1 MDMANQKGSFIE
13 YQKTGIASFVGSF
26 IWNKIPTHKCK
37 MRLTR
42 TPKFQ
47 YDSWPELINLVT
59 WAIIVQAFL
68 NEYKISI
75 WECRDATII
84 LQKALEKKPKWYD
97 NFCFVV
103 KELWPAVP
111 REESEEWPRLS
122 KEREKTAQRSKAFYH
137 SWWRVLCYLRY
148 EVQRYINKRK
158 PGFMALAVF
167 PWRAESPASVP
178 SATKAN
184 MKKSRPSS
192 YCYISWCHMFL
203 LIKIMPGSRACPR
216 RVYMGCRCSIC
227 SFKSHLLA
235 IAFSFLPVLPGQTA
249 TKMINPLL
257 PLFHGTTSIPPNS
270 NSWVKLWR
278 GGLDPFFLHCLAR
291 Q

>member
-13 YQKTGIASFVGSF
+13 YQKTGIASFVWSF

-37 MRLTR
+37 MRLSR

-47 YDSWPELINLVT
+47 YDSWPELIDLVT

-97 NFCFVV
+97 SFCFVV

-111 REESEEWPRLS
+111 GEESEEWPRLS

-158 PGFMALAVF
+158 PGFIAQWQCFPDVQKALLQFLA
-167 PWRAESPASVP
+167 PQKQTWK
-178 SATKAN
+178 KAGH
-184 MKKSRPSS
+184 P
-192 YCYISWCHMFL
+192 L
-203 LIKIMPGSRACPR
+203 
-216 RVYMGCRCSIC
+216 
-227 SFKSHLLA
+227 
-235 IAFSFLPVLPGQTA
+235 TA
-249 TKMINPLL
+249 T
-257 PLFHGTTSIPPNS
+257 FHGAICFYSL
-270 NSWVKLWR
+270 KLCQAPELVLEEYTWDADAAYVV
-278 GGLDPFFLHCLAR
+278 LNPIC
-291 Q
+291 